1 MSNRKTSETNK
12 THFEAQGEGEIQ
24 MRLLKITSMQQDKT
38 GARTQVNFSSKNEV
52 LPWVEKYQK
61 QVRDEKNQKTL
72 GTKNPK
78 EGT

>member
-38 GARTQVNFSSKNEV
+38 GARTQVNFSRKMRSYPEWKN
-52 LPWVEKYQK
+52 
-61 QVRDEKNQKTL
+61 
-72 GTKNPK
+72 TKNK
-78 EGT
+78 